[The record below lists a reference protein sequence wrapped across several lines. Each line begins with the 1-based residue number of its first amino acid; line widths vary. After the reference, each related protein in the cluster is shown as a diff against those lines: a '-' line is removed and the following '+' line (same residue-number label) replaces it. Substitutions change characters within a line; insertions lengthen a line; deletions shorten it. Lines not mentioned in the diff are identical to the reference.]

1 MGYVSAALNLYDF
14 IVNSI
19 ALSKAK
25 KSELKTVE
33 GIGGKYS
40 IGIPSFLSPTS
51 KLTSTATLQ
60 YLNERLNIGYQILE
74 TPRSVVADGI
84 DDIQGT
90 LPCSGSGDSV
100 LDKLAFLFLSN
111 FFDVDISKLKI
122 ENYKKTTI
130 NGLNAVTL
138 DAYQKAT
145 LVREPHYG
153 RFAFIEGKDTYYRI
167 IIDSGKYKVH
177 NMRKVSDKLEESI
190 KTFKEL

>member
-1 MGYVSAALNLYDF
+1 MGYVSDAVKLYDI

-60 YLNERLNIGYQILE
+60 YMNERLNIGYQILE
-74 TPRSVVADGI
+74 TPKGRVADGI

-90 LPCSGSGDSV
+90 LPWQQSSDSL
-100 LDKLAFLFLSN
+100 LDKSASLFLSN
-111 FFDVDISKLKI
+111 FFDVHISKLKI

-138 DAYQKAT
+138 DAYQRRLSSGSLTMAVS
-145 LVREPHYG
+145 LSSRVM
-153 RFAFIEGKDTYYRI
+153 ILI
-167 IIDSGKYKVH
+167 IG
-177 NMRKVSDKLEESI
+177 
-190 KTFKEL
+190 